1 MGTTKKTPSL
11 IRRIRHAID
20 ALRTGDAT
28 PDPVGDGVP
37 DMLGAFGTTLL
48 AASQATPDIES
59 DLRAV
64 ADAYGQRDLKL
75 AVLPTLVL
83 VSDSTHAT
91 VYSDVGQPLRLDQVA
106 ALGQEVRRAAHEQP
120 PPAQMIDRIRTIR
133 AAPPRF
139 RVATTIFGHTILT
152 LGFGLVLNPTV
163 TALPAYV
170 VLGAIVG
177 TIVAFGSRLAT
188 LSLILPV
195 VTAFLVTVL
204 TAQLLAQWVGEDP
217 LRIVAPPLASFLPGL
232 ALTIAAVELT
242 RGQIIAGASRLVYG
256 TAQLVLLA
264 FGVYAGMIVVG
275 GQLPTDADAPAL
287 GAWAPWVGI
296 VLTGIG
302 YALWAS
308 APKGALPW
316 VIAALAVAHGA
327 QLLGNLVTGPELSG
341 FIGALVVAPFARLA
355 GRFPSAPPAI
365 VLTIC
370 GFWILVPGALGFI
383 GVTEAASHS
392 EDATDALFT
401 TAITVIAIAIGML
414 VGSGLTRDLSAMRR
428 AWRAPHPDA

>member
-1 MGTTKKTPSL
+1 MASHRSPRVIG
-11 IRRIRHAID
+11 RIRHAIN
-20 ALRTGDAT
+20 ALLTDDTDRTPAGD
-28 PDPVGDGVP
+28 DVP
-37 DMLGAFGTTLL
+37 DMLGVFGATLL
-48 AASQATPDIES
+48 AANQATPDVES

-64 ADAYGQRDLKL
+64 ADAYDRQDLKL
-75 AVLPTLVL
+75 AVLPTLLL
-83 VSDSTHAT
+83 VSDSTRTTAF
-91 VYSDVGQPLRLDQVA
+91 SEVGRPLRLDQVA
-106 ALGQEVRRAAHEQP
+106 ALQDEVHRAVRDRP
-120 PPAQMIDRIRTIR
+120 PPAEVIARIRDIR
-133 AAPPRF
+133 VAPPRF
-139 RVATTIFGHTILT
+139 RTATTIIGHTILT
-152 LGFGLVLNPTV
+152 LGFGLVLNPTL
-163 TALPAYV
+163 TALPAYI

-177 TIVAFGSRLAT
+177 TIVVFGSRLAT

-195 VTAFLVTVL
+195 VTAFLVTLL
-204 TAQLLAQWVGEDP
+204 TAHLLTPWIGEDP

-256 TAQLVLLA
+256 GARLVLLA
-264 FGVYAGMIVVG
+264 FGVYAGMIAT
-275 GQLPTDADAPAL
+275 GQLPADEDAASL

-302 YALWAS
+302 YALWSS

-327 QLLGNLVTGPELSG
+327 QVLGNLVTGPELSG
-341 FIGALVVAPFARLA
+341 FLGALVVAPFARLA

-392 EDATDALFT
+392 SDAVATLFT
-401 TAITVIAIAIGML
+401 TAITIIAIAIGML
-414 VGSGLTRDLSAMRR
+414 VGSGLTRDLSAVRR
-428 AWRAPHPDA
+428 AWKAPRPDA

>member
-1 MGTTKKTPSL
+1 MTAKKSPHL
-11 IRRIRHAID
+11 IRRIRNAID
-20 ALRTGDAT
+20 ALRAQDTT
-28 PDPVGDGVP
+28 PDPAGDDVP
-37 DMLGAFGTTLL
+37 DMLGTFGTTLL
-48 AASQATPDIES
+48 AASQATPDVES
-59 DLRAV
+59 DLHAV
-64 ADAYGQRDLKL
+64 ADAYGAHDLKF
-75 AVLPTLVL
+75 AVLPTLVF
-83 VSDSTHAT
+83 VSDSTRTT
-91 VYSDVGQPLRLDQVA
+91 VFSDVGAPLRLDQIA
-106 ALGQEVRRAAHEQP
+106 ALEQEVRGAARDQP
-120 PPAQMIDRIRTIR
+120 PPGQVIDRIHEIR

-139 RVATTIFGHTILT
+139 RTLTTIIGHTILT

-163 TALPAYV
+163 TALPAYI

-195 VTAFLVTVL
+195 VTAFLVTLL
-204 TAQLLAQWVGEDP
+204 TAHLLARWIAEDP
-217 LRIVAPPLASFLPGL
+217 LRIIAPPLASFLPGI

-256 TAQLVLLA
+256 VAQLVLLA
-264 FGVYAGMIVVG
+264 FGVYAGMIAVG
-275 GQLPTDADAPAL
+275 HLPEDADAASL
-287 GAWAPWVGI
+287 GVWAPWVGI

-302 YALWAS
+302 YSLWAS

-316 VIAALAVAHGA
+316 VIAALAIAHGA

-341 FIGALVVAPFARLA
+341 FLGALVVAPFARLA
-355 GRFPSAPPAI
+355 GRFASAPPAI

-383 GVTEAASHS
+383 GVTEAAAHS
-392 EDATDALFT
+392 SDAADTLFT

-414 VGSGLTRDLSAMRR
+414 VGSGLTRDLSAVRR
-428 AWRAPHPDA
+428 AWRAPRQDA